1 MVPTDGTHAQGPCAL
16 TPVQSVA
23 HHEYMK
29 VASTHTYAA
38 PPDAVFA
45 VMTSPEVMVAK
56 YAALGHLDVKI
67 VEHSVLA
74 GIVSVR
80 SRRGVRLDVPVFAKR
95 FFEPVNLVDQHDEW
109 DPPQADGS
117 RTGIWQVVA
126 RGVPV
131 TTGGQVRLGP
141 VAGGTIVEFDG
152 EVTCPM
158 PIVGGRIATFIAADV
173 ECTLREEEAFLDGYL
188 RDHATAQPAPNPRR
202 RAS

>member
-1 MVPTDGTHAQGPCAL
+1 
-16 TPVQSVA
+16 
-23 HHEYMK
+23 MK

-45 VMTSPEVMVAK
+45 VMTSPAVMVAK
-56 YAALGHLDVKI
+56 YEALGHLDVKI
-67 VEHSVLA
+67 IEHDVRA

-95 FFEPVNLVDQHDEW
+95 FFDPVNLVDQHDEW
-109 DPPQADGS
+109 DPPLADGS

-131 TTGGQVRLGP
+131 TTGGQLRLSP
-141 VAGGTIVEFDG
+141 TDGGTLVEIAG

-158 PIVGGRIATFIAADV
+158 PIVGGRIANFIAADV
-173 ECTLREEEAFLDGYL
+173 ERTLHEEAAFLDGYL
-188 RDHATAQPAPNPRR
+188 RDQAAGLPAPKPRR